1 VATPDKA
8 RLKEVKGGKEL
19 TFRFNPKEVSIA
31 KSATWN
37 RPTNKGAKS
46 ASTPEFGGVQPQ
58 TIQME
63 LFFDDFEHPDKDLTK
78 DIQQLMDW
86 LKPTPKAINQNKPQ
100 PKVLQL
106 LWGNNRAVN
115 GFHGFLKSVNAKY
128 TMFKSDGRPI
138 RATAQITLE
147 EIPNEP
153 KKQNPTSGAISS
165 QRTHVMVA
173 GDSLMSVAYREYDDP
188 SLWRGLASFNGIDDP
203 LRARSGS
210 SLLIPTEDEARS
222 LVAPGENS

>member
-8 RLKEVKGGKEL
+8 VLREVGGDKKEL
-19 TFRFNPKEVSIA
+19 TFRFNPKELSIG
-31 KSATWN
+31 KSATWT
-37 RPTNKGAKS
+37 RPTSKGARS
-46 ASTPEFGGVQPQ
+46 ASKPEFGGVQPQ

-63 LFFDDFEHPDKDLTK
+63 LLFDDFEHPDKDLTK

-86 LKPTPKAINQNKPQ
+86 LKPAPKAFNKQKPQ
-100 PKVLQL
+100 PHVLQL
-106 LWGNNRAVN
+106 LWGANKAIN
-115 GFHGFLKSVNAKY
+115 GFHGFLKTVNAKY
-128 TMFKSDGRPI
+128 TMFKPSGRPI
-138 RATAQITLE
+138 RATVQISLE

-153 KKQNPTSGAISS
+153 KGQNPTSRAISS

-188 SLWRGLASFNGIDDP
+188 SLWRGLAAFNGIDEP
-203 LRARSGS
+203 MRVRSGS

-222 LVAPGENS
+222 LA